1 MAAVKHWVIVPAAG
15 NSRRMG
21 EVFQP
26 KQYLPLVGRTVLEWA
41 LAPFL
46 GRTDCNGIIVVL
58 ARDDKLWRNSQ
69 LSSHPKVTTAIG
81 GTERADSVRAGLV
94 ALAGRADDRDWVL
107 VHDAARPCLRAEDL
121 DRLLRELQDDEVGG
135 LLAAPVVDTLK
146 RADEESRVA
155 ETVSR
160 SALWRALTPQ
170 MFRLGVLRQ
179 ALSAAQERNISVTDE
194 AQAIEALGLHPRLVA
209 GDPDNVKVT
218 VAEDLQRAERML
230 RSWNV
235 P

>member
-1 MAAVKHWVIVPAAG
+1 MAVVKHWVIVPAAG

-21 EVFQP
+21 DVFQP
-26 KQYLPLVGRTVLEWA
+26 KQYLQLVGRTVLEWA

-46 GRTDCNGIIVVL
+46 ARTDCDGIIVVL
-58 ARDDKLWRNSQ
+58 ARDDQLWRKSQ
-69 LSSHPKVTTAIG
+69 LSSHPKITTAIG
-81 GTERADSVRAGLV
+81 GTERADSVSAGLV
-94 ALAGRADDRDWVL
+94 ALAGRAHDRDWVL

-146 RADEESRVA
+146 RADEGSRVA
-155 ETVSR
+155 ETISR

-179 ALSAAQERNISVTDE
+179 ALSAAKERNIPVTDE
-194 AQAIEALGLHPRLVA
+194 AQAIEALGLRPRLVA

-218 VAEDLQRAERML
+218 VQEDLQRAERTL
-230 RSWNV
+230 RSRSV
-235 P
+235 S